1 MAGESES
8 RVSTSVIVVGVD
20 GSPDSGVALDWA
32 TAEARGRKAD
42 LAIVYGLWMPMTAI
56 AFGDASVLPL
66 AEDVHGYG
74 QLVLDAARER
84 VTEQAPDLNVT
95 TSLLMRRPDD
105 ALLQVADDG
114 AELIVVGSR
123 GLGGVGSLAL
133 GSVSTRVAARASC
146 PVVVV
151 PPGSRHLDGAIVVG
165 VDGSE
170 HSDAALRFALA
181 RGRDEQTE
189 VVAVS
194 AYRAPFLPLQDVDP
208 ETMSVV
214 GAEER
219 RLALEA
225 LHQAVDRARQAIGG
239 PVDVSVRLEEGH
251 PADVLLDLGR
261 DAALLVVGSRGRGPV
276 RSLLLGSISQAVLH
290 QAAGPVAVVRAAP
303 A

>member
-1 MAGESES
+1 M
-8 RVSTSVIVVGVD
+8 
-20 GSPDSGVALDWA
+20 
-32 TAEARGRKAD
+32 
-42 LAIVYGLWMPMTAI
+42 
-56 AFGDASVLPL
+56 
-66 AEDVHGYG
+66 
-74 QLVLDAARER
+74 
-84 VTEQAPDLNVT
+84 
-95 TSLLMRRPDD
+95 
-105 ALLQVADDG
+105 
-114 AELIVVGSR
+114 
-123 GLGGVGSLAL
+123 
-133 GSVSTRVAARASC
+133 
-146 PVVVV
+146 
-151 PPGSRHLDGAIVVG
+151 DGAIVVG